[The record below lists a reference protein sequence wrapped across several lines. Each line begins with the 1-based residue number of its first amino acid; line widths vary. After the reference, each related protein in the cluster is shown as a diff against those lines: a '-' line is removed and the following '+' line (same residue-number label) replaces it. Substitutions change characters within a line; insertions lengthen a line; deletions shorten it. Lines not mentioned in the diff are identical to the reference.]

1 MKQKRIWII
10 LLLVVLAVLILLWRT
25 GFFAAIGSLEAMKAY
40 VEAFAPYSHIAFFLI
55 QYLSVV
61 LAPIPS
67 NITALAGGM
76 LFGFW
81 GGFLLSALAIIAG
94 SMTLFALSRKLGA
107 QRAAKWAGEKVSSRY
122 LDLLRRKQDVV
133 LFFIFLFPFF
143 PDDVICIL
151 AGLTTI
157 RTRRFFILMVLSR
170 PWGMLIS
177 SALGSQAFS
186 LPWYVLVPL
195 IIGGIILFLAALR
208 YGDRWEE
215 LWIAKWN
222 EKISKRKSKHY
233 R

>member
-81 GGFLLSALAIIAG
+81 GGFLLSA
-94 SMTLFALSRKLGA
+94 
-107 QRAAKWAGEKVSSRY
+107 
-122 LDLLRRKQDVV
+122 
-133 LFFIFLFPFF
+133 P
-143 PDDVICIL
+143 
-151 AGLTTI
+151 
-157 RTRRFFILMVLSR
+157 
-170 PWGMLIS
+170 
-177 SALGSQAFS
+177 
-186 LPWYVLVPL
+186 
-195 IIGGIILFLAALR
+195 
-208 YGDRWEE
+208 
-215 LWIAKWN
+215 
-222 EKISKRKSKHY
+222 HH
-233 R
+233 